1 MIHYS
6 EDKRMLEYG
15 LMKSYPGIFCFS
27 TTRHGGYST
36 GEYASFNCNNYCGDV
51 MENILKNRSLLCSLL
66 PGTEKELVIP
76 HQVHRAEVRVV
87 DREFCKQPESL
98 RASLLEGVD
107 ALVTDVPGKCICVST
122 ADCVPVMCFDTKQG
136 VVAAIHAGWRGTVAR
151 IITETLQVMNRTYG
165 TQGKDV
171 VACIGPSISLE
182 AFEVGDEVY
191 TCFEPIKYRAKWYLY
206 VERKCRFFLGTQ
218 ARYSFGTYFVRHYV
232 EIGLIL
238 TYICLEAFVFR
249 NNKSVYNEEFSD
261 RSI

>member
-1 MIHYS
+1 
-6 EDKRMLEYG
+6 
-15 LMKSYPGIFCFS
+15 MKSYPGIFCFS

-122 ADCVPVMCFDTKQG
+122 ADCVPV
-136 VVAAIHAGWRGTVAR
+136 
-151 IITETLQVMNRTYG
+151 
-165 TQGKDV
+165 
-171 VACIGPSISLE
+171 
-182 AFEVGDEVY
+182 
-191 TCFEPIKYRAKWYLY
+191 
-206 VERKCRFFLGTQ
+206 
-218 ARYSFGTYFVRHYV
+218 
-232 EIGLIL
+232 
-238 TYICLEAFVFR
+238 ICLIQ
-249 NNKSVYNEEFSD
+249 KSLHCFWAVWCSALPVSRCCPARPPK
-261 RSI
+261 RSTPRPLLRCCG

>member
-87 DREFCKQPESL
+87 DREFCKQPESCEL
-98 RASLLEGVD
+98 LCWKVWMRWLLTFLAS
-107 ALVTDVPGKCICVST
+107 VSV
-122 ADCVPVMCFDTKQG
+122 C
-136 VVAAIHAGWRGTVAR
+136 R
-151 IITETLQVMNRTYG
+151 L
-165 TQGKDV
+165 
-171 VACIGPSISLE
+171 
-182 AFEVGDEVY
+182 
-191 TCFEPIKYRAKWYLY
+191 PI
-206 VERKCRFFLGTQ
+206 
-218 ARYSFGTYFVRHYV
+218 
-232 EIGLIL
+232 
-238 TYICLEAFVFR
+238 VFR
-249 NNKSVYNEEFSD
+249 
-261 RSI
+261 

>member
-1 MIHYS
+1 MGRRTTEVMIHYS

-15 LMKSYPGIFCFS
+15 LMKSYPDIFCFS

-87 DREFCKQPESL
+87 DREFGKQPESL
-98 RASLLEGVD
+98 RVSLLEGVD

-136 VVAAIHAGWRGTVAR
+136 VVAAIHAGWRGTVAL
-151 IITETLQVMNRTYG
+151 IVTET
-165 TQGKDV
+165 
-171 VACIGPSISLE
+171 
-182 AFEVGDEVY
+182 
-191 TCFEPIKYRAKWYLY
+191 
-206 VERKCRFFLGTQ
+206 
-218 ARYSFGTYFVRHYV
+218 
-232 EIGLIL
+232 
-238 TYICLEAFVFR
+238 
-249 NNKSVYNEEFSD
+249 
-261 RSI
+261 